1 MKEYDVIIVGAGMVG
16 AGMACFLSETSK
28 VGSRSPIKI
37 AVVEAIAA
45 QPFTNDNFDPR
56 VAAITEKS
64 RQCLDR
70 CDVWSSIE
78 KSRVSPYLSMNVWDA
93 ESTGRISFDCD
104 QIRRP
109 NLGHIVESRVIV
121 SALLEKIA
129 EHDHVDLICPAKIID
144 YRRNKNNI
152 MIDLDGT
159 RSLSAKLLIGADGG
173 SSKVRDHFGF
183 KLKEWDYQQEA
194 IVSTIRT
201 EKPNERTA
209 WQSFTAKG
217 PLAFLPL
224 NDKDNLQHCSLVWS
238 QDSPTAQ
245 ELMSLD
251 DKNFCDA
258 LTVASESC
266 LGKILSIDKRF
277 SFPLIQRHAAEYAQ
291 SRVVLVGDAAHTI
304 HPLAGQGVNLG
315 FSDIEVLVD
324 EIQRAWSRDI
334 DIGNIAV
341 LSRYQRRR
349 KPENLAMMAL
359 MEGFKRLFAND
370 RLSIRLLRSLGMS
383 KLDDLNF
390 LKTAII
396 KKAMGV

>member
-1 MKEYDVIIVGAGMVG
+1 MVG
-16 AGMACFLSETSK
+16 ASMACLLSETSN
-28 VGSRSPIKI
+28 VGSRAPIKI

-78 KSRVSPYLSMNVWDA
+78 NSRVSPYLSMNVWDA
-93 ESTGRISFDCD
+93 ESMGRISFDCD
-104 QIRRP
+104 EIRRP

-129 EHDHVDLICPAKIID
+129 EHDYVDLICPTKIVD

-159 RSLSAKLLIGADGG
+159 RSLSAQLLIGADGG

-201 EKPNERTA
+201 EKSNERTA

-224 NDKDNLQHCSLVWS
+224 NDKDNLHHCSLVWS

-245 ELMSLD
+245 KLMTLD

-266 LGKILSIDKRF
+266 LGKILSIDRRF
-277 SFPLIQRHAAEYAQ
+277 SFPLIQRHATEYAQ

-315 FSDIEVLVD
+315 FSDVEVLVD

-370 RLSIRLLRSLGMS
+370 RLSMRLLRSLGMS

>member
-1 MKEYDVIIVGAGMVG
+1 MNEYDVIIVGAGMVG
-16 AGMACFLSETSK
+16 ASMACLLSETNK
-28 VGSRSPIKI
+28 AGSRSPIKI

-64 RQCLDR
+64 RRCLER

-104 QIRRP
+104 EIRQP

-129 EHDHVDLICPAKIID
+129 EHDHVDLICPAKIVD

-159 RSLSAKLLIGADGG
+159 HSLSAKLLIGADGG

-194 IVSTIRT
+194 IVSTIST

-224 NDKDNLQHCSLVWS
+224 NDKDNLHHCSLVWS
-238 QDSPTAQ
+238 QDSDTAQ
-245 ELMSLD
+245 KLMSLD

-266 LGKILSIDKRF
+266 LGEILSIDKRF

-291 SRVVLVGDAAHTI
+291 PRVVLVGDAAHTI

-324 EIQRAWSRDI
+324 EIHRAWFQDI
-334 DIGNIAV
+334 DIGNITV

-349 KPENLAMMAL
+349 KSENLAMMAL
-359 MEGFKRLFAND
+359 MEGFKRLFATD
-370 RLSIRLLRSLGMS
+370 RLSMRLLRSLGMS

>member
-16 AGMACFLSETSK
+16 ASMACLLSETSN
-28 VGSRSPIKI
+28 VGSRAPIKI

-78 KSRVSPYLSMNVWDA
+78 NSRVSPYLSMNVWDA
-93 ESTGRISFDCD
+93 ESMGRISFDCD
-104 QIRRP
+104 EIRRP

-129 EHDHVDLICPAKIID
+129 EHDHVDLICPAKIVD

-159 RSLSAKLLIGADGG
+159 RSLSAQLLIGADGG
-173 SSKVRDHFGF
+173 GSKVRDHFGF

-201 EKPNERTA
+201 EKSNERTA

-224 NDKDNLQHCSLVWS
+224 NDKDNLHHCSLVWS

-245 ELMSLD
+245 KLMTLD

-266 LGKILSIDKRF
+266 LGKILSIDRRF
-277 SFPLIQRHAAEYAQ
+277 SFPLIQRHATEYAQ

-315 FSDIEVLVD
+315 FSDVEVLVD

-370 RLSIRLLRSLGMS
+370 RLSMRLLRSLGMS

>member
-1 MKEYDVIIVGAGMVG
+1 MNEYDVIIIGAGMVG
-16 AGMACFLSETSK
+16 ATAACLLAEAGKLETCPP
-28 VGSRSPIKI
+28 VKI
-37 AVVEAIAA
+37 AVVEAITP

-70 CDVWSSIE
+70 CYVWSSIE

-93 ESTGRISFDCD
+93 ESTGQISFDCD
-104 QIRRP
+104 EIHQP

-129 EHDHVDLICPAKIID
+129 EHDHVDLICPAKIVD
-144 YRRNKNNI
+144 YRRDKNNI
-152 MIDLDGT
+152 TIDLDDAS
-159 RSLSAKLLIGADGG
+159 SLSAKLLIGADGG

-183 KLKEWDYQQEA
+183 KLKEWNYQQEA
-194 IVSTIRT
+194 IVSTVRT
-201 EKPNERTA
+201 EKSNNRTA

-224 NDKDNLQHCSLVWS
+224 DDKDNLHHCSLVWS
-238 QDSPTAQ
+238 QDSNIAQ
-245 ELMSLD
+245 KLMSLD
-251 DKNFCDA
+251 DQDFCGA
-258 LTVASESC
+258 LTDASESC
-266 LGKILSIDKRF
+266 LGEILSIDQRF
-277 SFPLIQRHAAEYAQ
+277 SFPLVQRHAAEYAQ
-291 SRVVLVGDAAHTI
+291 PRVVLVGDAAHTI

-315 FSDIEVLVD
+315 FSDVEVLVD
-324 EIQRAWSRDI
+324 EIQRAWSRDA
-334 DIGNIAV
+334 DIGNLVV

-349 KPENLAMMAL
+349 KPDNLAMMAL
-359 MEGFKRLFAND
+359 MESFKRLFATD
-370 RLSIRLLRSLGMS
+370 RLSMKLLRSFGMS
-383 KLDDLNF
+383 KLDDLSF

>member
-16 AGMACFLSETSK
+16 ASMACLLSETSN
-28 VGSRSPIKI
+28 VGSRAPIKI

-78 KSRVSPYLSMNVWDA
+78 NSRVSPYLSMNVWDA
-93 ESTGRISFDCD
+93 ESMGRISFDCD
-104 QIRRP
+104 EIRRP

-129 EHDHVDLICPAKIID
+129 EHDHVDLICPAKIVD

-159 RSLSAKLLIGADGG
+159 RSLSAQLLIGADGG

-201 EKPNERTA
+201 EKSNERTA

-224 NDKDNLQHCSLVWS
+224 NDKDNLHHCSLVWS

-245 ELMSLD
+245 KLMTLD

-266 LGKILSIDKRF
+266 LGKILSIDRRF
-277 SFPLIQRHAAEYAQ
+277 SFPLIQRHATEYAQ

-315 FSDIEVLVD
+315 FSDVEVLVD

-370 RLSIRLLRSLGMS
+370 RLSMRLLRSLGMS

>member
-16 AGMACFLSETSK
+16 ASMACLLSETSN
-28 VGSRSPIKI
+28 VGSRAPIKI

-78 KSRVSPYLSMNVWDA
+78 NLRVSPYLSMNVWDA
-93 ESTGRISFDCD
+93 ESMGRISFDCD
-104 QIRRP
+104 EIRRP

-129 EHDHVDLICPAKIID
+129 EHDYVDLICPAKIVD

-159 RSLSAKLLIGADGG
+159 RSLSAQLLIGADGG

-201 EKPNERTA
+201 EKSNERTA

-224 NDKDNLQHCSLVWS
+224 NDKDNLHHCSLVWS

-245 ELMSLD
+245 KLMTLD

-266 LGKILSIDKRF
+266 LGKILSIDRRF

-315 FSDIEVLVD
+315 FSDVEVLVD

-370 RLSIRLLRSLGMS
+370 RLSMRLLRSLGMS
-383 KLDDLNF
+383 KLDDLNL

>member
-16 AGMACFLSETSK
+16 ASMACLLSETSK

-45 QPFTNDNFDPR
+45 QPFTNDNFDAR

-64 RQCLDR
+64 RQCLDL
-70 CDVWSSIE
+70 CDVWPSIE

-104 QIRRP
+104 EIRRP

-121 SALLEKIA
+121 SALLEKMA
-129 EHDHVDLICPAKIID
+129 EHDHVDLICPAKIVD

-159 RSLSAKLLIGADGG
+159 CSLSAKLLIGADGG
-173 SSKVRDHFGF
+173 NSKVRDHFGF
-183 KLKEWDYQQEA
+183 KLKEWDYHQEA

-224 NDKDNLQHCSLVWS
+224 NDKDNLHHCSLVWS

-245 ELMSLD
+245 KLMTLD

-266 LGKILSIDKRF
+266 LGKILSIDRRF
-277 SFPLIQRHAAEYAQ
+277 SFPLIQRHATEYAQ

-315 FSDIEVLVD
+315 FADAQTLAQTLHQCRLEGQNPGDLKVLK
-324 EIQRAWSRDI
+324 
-334 DIGNIAV
+334 
-341 LSRYQRRR
+341 RYENRR
-349 KPENLAMMAL
+349 KPENMLMAAV
-359 MEGFKRLFAND
+359 MEGFKRLFGSDDPGVRWLRNGGL
-370 RLSIRLLRSLGMS
+370 RLVNGARP
-383 KLDDLNF
+383 
-390 LKTAII
+390 LKTMAA
-396 KKAMGV
+396 KLAAGA